1 MIKVHSL
8 TLVLGICFE
17 EGKGVPRDY
26 VQAKSYYR
34 EASQNKHHP
43 HACNNLGY
51 ILLLEKNYDEA
62 VKMFHLA
69 ISLGK

>member
-1 MIKVHSL
+1 M
-8 TLVLGICFE
+8 
-17 EGKGVPRDY
+17 PRDY
-26 VQAKSYYR
+26 VQAKNYYR

-69 ISLGK
+69 ISLGKYTTPFFSPSNCKKGLD